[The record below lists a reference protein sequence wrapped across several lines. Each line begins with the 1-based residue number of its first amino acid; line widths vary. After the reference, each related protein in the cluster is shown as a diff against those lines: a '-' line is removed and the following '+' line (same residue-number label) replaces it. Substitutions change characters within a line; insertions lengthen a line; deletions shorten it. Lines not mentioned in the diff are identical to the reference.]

1 MFSVLAIDSG
11 NSYLKWAYYKDNQ
24 CVRQNKVHNQDITQ
38 LSDVWLSIKQPDIV
52 VISQVSDQLIRE
64 RMSHVFDTWGIQPHR
79 IVALPKQCG
88 VTNSYDNPGQLGSDR
103 WASLIAAWHKYQAS
117 CLVVNIGTAM
127 TVDALSDDG
136 VFLGGIIVPGPHLMW
151 NSILLNTQIF
161 HNNENY
167 RYEVFPVGTA
177 DALYSGIIQSLVGS
191 VERMRHLFHFHQG
204 YAAKNC
210 ILSGGGVADILPH
223 IDFEYTVIDN
233 LVLEG
238 LKVIAN
244 ELQINNQA

>member
-1 MFSVLAIDSG
+1 MFSVFAIDSG
-11 NSYLKWAYYKDNQ
+11 NSYLKWAYFENNQ

-38 LSDVWLSIKQPDIV
+38 LSDVWLSLKRPDIV
-52 VISQVSDQLIRE
+52 VISQVSNHNIPEQ
-64 RMSHVFDTWGIQPHR
+64 MTHVFDTWGIQPHR
-79 IVALPKQCG
+79 IVALSKQCG
-88 VTNSYDNPGQLGSDR
+88 VTNSYDNPSQLGSDR
-103 WASLIAAWHKYQAS
+103 WASLIASWHHCQAS

-136 VFLGGIIVPGPHLMW
+136 IFLGGIIVPGPHLMW

-161 HNNENY
+161 QDLENC

-177 DALYSGIIQSLVGS
+177 NALYSGIIQSLVGS
-191 VERMRHLFHFHQG
+191 VERMRHLFHFSQG
-204 YAAKNC
+204 YAVRNC

-223 IDFEYTVIDN
+223 IDFEYLVIDN

-238 LKVIAN
+238 LKIIAKEMQKN
-244 ELQINNQA
+244 KQA